1 MIKKLLLFS
10 LLVGVLSGCSL
21 LDSVNNSLD
30 YTKEAS
36 TFIQEASQF
45 GGSIQELAQQAAT
58 SAEAKEKLNK
68 ELEAMKARISEF
80 KGIEAP
86 AFAKTIHEKLV
97 GLNDTL
103 MTDINGYL
111 DQIQNG
117 VTNLQNSNIVQT
129 VNKINETME
138 MIQNLQP
145 K

>member
-58 SAEAKEKLNK
+58 NAEAKEKLNK

-86 AFAKTIHEKLV
+86 AFAKSIHEKLV

-103 MTDINGYL
+103 LTDINGYL

-129 VNKINETME
+129 VTKINETME